1 MQDNKEEMQQ
11 EQEYLTQ
18 TPSIQWFPGHMAK
31 TRRVMKESLGLVD
44 IVVEL
49 RDARIPKSSRNPE
62 IEKIIGDKPRLVVF
76 NKADIAD
83 PAVTKQW
90 QEYYKSHGVRTLA
103 LDCRSGRGLKELV
116 PAVREVLADLLAK
129 RKAKGMQSRPI
140 RMMIVGVPNVGK
152 SSLINRLAGSKR
164 VKVEDRPG
172 VTRGKQWVRLES
184 GIELLD
190 MPGVLWPKFDD
201 KQVGERLAYT
211 GAIKDDV
218 YDMEWVAMRFLDLLR
233 SRYPKLLQERFKVT
247 EQEYEGLE
255 PFDLL
260 ELVGKKPI
268 PRYCEDHND
277 IVTCFDAD
285 TADAL
290 IGFCRGIQAAAP
302 VDSYVSPIP
311 GDMPGYDSQVIMAAG
326 AFVQG
331 SSIELSADG
340 PIRPPYAVYFQ
351 GGLTWVHAKL
361 GILMSL
367 QKMVEAGLVN
377 L

>member
-1 MQDNKEEMQQ
+1 MQGFQ
-11 EQEYLTQ
+11 
-18 TPSIQWFPGHMAK
+18 
-31 TRRVMKESLGLVD
+31 
-44 IVVEL
+44 
-49 RDARIPKSSRNPE
+49 SSRNPE

-201 KQVGERLAYT
+201 KQVGERGPCTPEPSRTTYT
-211 GAIKDDV
+211 TWSGWQCAFWTCCAAAIQSCCRS
-218 YDMEWVAMRFLDLLR
+218 ALR
-233 SRYPKLLQERFKVT
+233 SPSRSMR
-247 EQEYEGLE
+247 
-255 PFDLL
+255 DWS
-260 ELVGKKPI
+260 
-268 PRYCEDHND
+268 R
-277 IVTCFDAD
+277 
-285 TADAL
+285 L
-290 IGFCRGIQAAAP
+290 ICWSWWAKSAA
-302 VDSYVSPIP
+302 
-311 GDMPGYDSQVIMAAG
+311 
-326 AFVQG
+326 
-331 SSIELSADG
+331 
-340 PIRPPYAVYFQ
+340 
-351 GGLTWVHAKL
+351 
-361 GILMSL
+361 
-367 QKMVEAGLVN
+367 
-377 L
+377 